1 MCAGLGFTHLPCSLL
16 KVKRD
21 IFFPI
26 AAFLEIVH
34 TWDYLKKKQIFL
46 HSVRE
51 NASKQEKRFL
61 VPFVYTHTH
70 TNTYMHI
77 YVYTC
82 IYRAA
87 ANIII
92 VMKQL

>member
-1 MCAGLGFTHLPCSLL
+1 MCAGLGFNHLHFSIF
-16 KVKRD
+16 KVKKD

-26 AAFLEIVH
+26 AAFLEIAH
-34 TWDYLKKKQIFL
+34 TWDYIKKKQIFL

-51 NASKQEKRFL
+51 NASKQKKRFL
-61 VPFVYTHTH
+61 GPFVYTH